1 MRASIDGLRATT
13 IAFFLAAMSFGIAG
27 CEEKGPLEEAGER
40 IDEGLEDAREDLED
54 AAEEVGDAVE
64 EAADAAEEAA
74 DELRDR

>member
-13 IAFFLAAMSFGIAG
+13 IAFCLAAMSFGIAG

-54 AAEEVGDAVE
+54 AADEVGEAAEEAAKAVE
-64 EAADAAEEAA
+64 EAAED
-74 DELRDR
+74 LQDR